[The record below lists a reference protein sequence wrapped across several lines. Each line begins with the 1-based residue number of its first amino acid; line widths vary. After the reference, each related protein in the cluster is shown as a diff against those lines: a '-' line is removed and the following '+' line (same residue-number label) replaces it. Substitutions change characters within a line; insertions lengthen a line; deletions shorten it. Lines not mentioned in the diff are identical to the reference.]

1 MACWAIASPR
11 RALCNLWCTRGKYY
25 CFTGHWCTIIQPQ
38 TGLRIY
44 YKSLIYFIFLL
55 HIVIHFEY
63 DDSLSYIA
71 GWFQCL
77 DFWHYIF
84 AVFVFFLFV
93 FAVYPTSSL
102 AIAVRVCIYLLFG
115 VTYAVYPSSSPAM
128 AVRVCRE
135 LLGVYNRC
143 RSLSDL
149 WHQTD

>member
-1 MACWAIASPR
+1 MACWAIASPH
-11 RALCNLWCTRGKYY
+11 RALCNLWCTWGKHY
-25 CFTGHWCTIIQPQ
+25 CFTGYWCTIIQTQ

-44 YKSLIYFIFLL
+44 YKSLMYFIFLL

-63 DDSLSYIA
+63 E
-71 GWFQCL
+71 WFFIIYYWL
-77 DFWHYIF
+77 VS
-84 AVFVFFLFV
+84 VFRFLALHIRSICIFLFV
-93 FAVYPTSSL
+93 FAVYPSSSL

-115 VTYAVYPSSSPAM
+115 ATYAVYPSSSPAM

>member
-1 MACWAIASPR
+1 MLGYSLTTQGTLQSMMHMGKILLFFWALMYNNTTTNRIENLLQIINVLHFLIAHCHPLWIWWFFIIYCWLVSVFR
-11 RALCNLWCTRGKYY
+11 
-25 CFTGHWCTIIQPQ
+25 
-38 TGLRIY
+38 
-44 YKSLIYFIFLL
+44 FLAL
-55 HIVIHFEY
+55 HIRSIC
-63 DDSLSYIA
+63 I
-71 GWFQCL
+71 
-77 DFWHYIF
+77 
-84 AVFVFFLFV
+84 FLFV
-93 FAVYPTSSL
+93 FAVYPSSSL

>member
-1 MACWAIASPR
+1 MLGYSLTTQGTLQSMMHI
-11 RALCNLWCTRGKYY
+11 GKYY

-44 YKSLIYFIFLL
+44 YKSLMYFIFLL

-63 DDSLSYIA
+63 E
-71 GWFQCL
+71 WFLIIYCWL
-77 DFWHYIF
+77 VS
-84 AVFVFFLFV
+84 VFRFLALHIRSICVFLFV
-93 FAVYPTSSL
+93 FAVYPSSSL

-128 AVRVCRE
+128 VVRVCRE

-149 WHQTD
+149 WHQTE